1 MIQINQCQTKDFT
14 LSTME
19 ALPWDVLGTVYDS
32 RVGENHIP
40 HKLQP
45 GCRSCFFYI
54 SLPVYLVTLT
64 DTY

>member
-1 MIQINQCQTKDFT
+1 
-14 LSTME
+14 ME